1 MLNEMNEVNALLN
14 GERINKKYTYRS
26 CYLLAKYFK
35 SLGYEHIKIRQ
46 EIFNWANKYGITI
59 VDDLN
64 SIIQK
69 AFKDKK
75 QLISNVEIKVSK
87 EDIDEIVK
95 RFDKYNTRLTAF
107 AILCF
112 AKRYA
117 DKNGMFYISLIALSN
132 WIGID
137 QTALSSRYI
146 NELIDFGYIEKV
158 TENERNKRLKSRYI
172 SKTII
177 YKIKVNY
184 KNEGNNIIKDYN
196 IRKEFEE
203 IIANYGYTNLC
214 I

>member
-1 MLNEMNEVNALLN
+1 MNEVNALLN

-184 KNEGNNIIKDYN
+184 KNEGSNIIKDYN

>member
-1 MLNEMNEVNALLN
+1 MNEVNALLN

-146 NELIDFGYIEKV
+146 NELIDFGYIKKV

-184 KNEGNNIIKDYN
+184 KNEGSNIIKDYN

>member
-1 MLNEMNEVNALLN
+1 MNEVNALLN